1 MPYTLV
7 YSSRALRD
15 LKALPQLDRERI
27 LSALEGIT
35 DEPGAR
41 TRKLE
46 NSPLFSFR
54 VGEYRILLDIRRKV
68 LVIFVVG
75 VGHRR
80 TIYHRV

>member
-1 MPYTLV
+1 MPYTLI

-15 LKALPQLDRERI
+15 LKALPQRDRERI

-35 DEPGAR
+35 LEPGAH

-46 NSPLFSFR
+46 GSPLFSFR
-54 VGEYRILLDIRRKV
+54 VGEYRILLDIRRNT
-68 LVIFVVG
+68 LLILVVG

-80 TIYHRV
+80 NIYTRI